1 MVVSLGAFPD
11 LPLTVGG
18 VRIDAGVHSAVGN
31 AVVGLLLWFGWLP
44 HLYAD
49 DPLPVQELDVR
60 FVDQALGQC
69 VPRLDGTEARDL
81 DTTLAVVLDLGDAR
95 GGAEG
100 NGAGVALL
108 VENGAGRL
116 YGQCRASFLWRCR
129 VHEGAFGDAAGHGG
143 GEWVILVLAGVE
155 NFVEILPG
163 RPGHSVSAAEPVGG
177 DAEVVD
183 KSVDANG
190 SPAVALLT
198 DREVNGY

>member
-1 MVVSLGAFPD
+1 MVSVA
-11 LPLTVGG
+11 
-18 VRIDAGVHSAVGN
+18 
-31 AVVGLLLWFGWLP
+31 
-44 HLYAD
+44 
-49 DPLPVQELDVR
+49 PV
-60 FVDQALGQC
+60 F
-69 VPRLDGTEARDL
+69 DGC
-81 DTTLAVVLDLGDAR
+81 
-95 GGAEG
+95 AE
-100 NGAGVALL
+100 
-108 VENGAGRL
+108 
-116 YGQCRASFLWRCR
+116 

-190 SPAVALLT
+190 SPAVALLI